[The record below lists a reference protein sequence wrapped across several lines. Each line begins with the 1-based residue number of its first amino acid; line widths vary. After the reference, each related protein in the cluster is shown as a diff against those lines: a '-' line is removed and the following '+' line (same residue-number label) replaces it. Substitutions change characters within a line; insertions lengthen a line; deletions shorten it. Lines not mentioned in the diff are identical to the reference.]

1 MGSID
6 SIHNPADTTNTTTV
20 VGTLPESVKS
30 NLFGLLSDS
39 KVDENGLR
47 SYAQN
52 KFPQSETDKMSLEEL
67 KKMIISES
75 FLWNADEMFFRDHI
89 WKEYAWWFLTKEQIY
104 NMTIEDLRTAAA
116 SDENLILCTLHPL
129 DSKCDPLFLQQ
140 FEARYPLY
148 NTAWKNIEDLREYD
162 RTA

>member
-75 FLWNADEMFFRDHI
+75 FL
-89 WKEYAWWFLTKEQIY
+89 
-104 NMTIEDLRTAAA
+104 
-116 SDENLILCTLHPL
+116 
-129 DSKCDPLFLQQ
+129 
-140 FEARYPLY
+140 
-148 NTAWKNIEDLREYD
+148 
-162 RTA
+162 